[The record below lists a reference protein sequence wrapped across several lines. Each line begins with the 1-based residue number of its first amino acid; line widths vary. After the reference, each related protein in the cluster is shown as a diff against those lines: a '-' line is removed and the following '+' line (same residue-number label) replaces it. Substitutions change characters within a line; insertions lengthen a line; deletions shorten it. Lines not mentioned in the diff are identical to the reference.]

1 MTRNLTALLAT
12 ICFALLTV
20 SCQSESKVN
29 IKEGQWKITTD
40 IKMPGMPMQMPPFT
54 HTQCITQKDLVPKAG
69 QPNQPDQ
76 DTKITNLKINGNT
89 VSYDIS
95 SSSPGGQMVGHS
107 SVTYEGD
114 KMKGTM
120 TATVQPGNMQM
131 TYTMKGTRIGD
142 CPK

>member
-1 MTRNLTALLAT
+1 MIKKLIVLFAAICFSLLA
-12 ICFALLTV
+12 V
-20 SCQSESKVN
+20 SCQSEPKVN

-40 IKMPGMPMQMPPFT
+40 VKMKGMPMQMPPFT
-54 HTQCITQKDLVPKAG
+54 HTQCITQNDLVPKTS

-76 DTKITNLKINGNT
+76 DTKITNLKVNGNT

-95 SSSPGGQMVGHS
+95 SASPGGQMVGHS
-107 SVTYEGD
+107 TVTYEGD

-120 TATVQPGNMQM
+120 TATVQPGNMEM
-131 TYTMKGTRIGD
+131 TYDMKGTRIGD